1 MWSRESANRQERE
14 LKARTETRPADTA
27 RSRISCHVVPSH
39 GHLDTLSLSIPPRH
53 VPLLP
58 RDPRTMMMRKHSGA
72 ISNL

>member
-58 RDPRTMMMRKHSGA
+58 CTMMMRKHSGA